1 MGEDVSYV
9 GFPMEGGQGAVIN
22 ATQIYAI
29 SAKSNFKEGAWE
41 FLRYYLTDEYQA
53 EMEWNLSVHMDHFK
67 ENANLATQKPFYID
81 ENGDKQEY
89 DETFYMNG
97 ESITIPQM
105 TQEQVDKAVNYILSL
120 KKSGYDNTNVMNIIN
135 EEMGG
140 FFTGQKS
147 AQEVAAVIQNRVQ
160 LYVDENR

>member
-1 MGEDVSYV
+1 MMNE
-9 GFPMEGGQGAVIN
+9 
-22 ATQIYAI
+22 
-29 SAKSNFKEGAWE
+29 SNCNKHLFQPGIEPDFCRVMWKDTPCEAFKEAAGQNE
-41 FLRYYLTDEYQA
+41 GTRE
-53 EMEWNLSVHMDHFK
+53 
-67 ENANLATQKPFYID
+67 YID